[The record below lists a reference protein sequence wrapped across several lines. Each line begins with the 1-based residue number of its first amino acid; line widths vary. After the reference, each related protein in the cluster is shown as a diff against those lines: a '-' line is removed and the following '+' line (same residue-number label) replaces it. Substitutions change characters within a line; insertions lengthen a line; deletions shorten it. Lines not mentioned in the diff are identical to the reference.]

1 VSTVSTHYKYLVT
14 GEMSTVLP
22 GNRFQI
28 SGYWLGIYGINTLHH
43 LLTGKMSTVLRVTR
57 FKSLVTG

>member
-22 GNRFQI
+22 GNTFQI

>member
-1 VSTVSTHYKYLVT
+1 
-14 GEMSTVLP
+14 MSTVLP
-22 GNRFQI
+22 GNTFQI